1 MGDPDRTL
9 SLIISKVR
17 DLQSVNTKQATQISA
32 LSRKLQDSDNK
43 QQTLEVKVTQL
54 LSLVSRLENVVE
66 NLQNTVENLLE
77 S

>member
-1 MGDPDRTL
+1 MADPDRTL

-17 DLQSVNTKQATQISA
+17 DLQSVNTKQATQISI

-54 LSLVSRLENVVE
+54 TALVSRLESIVQSLIE
-66 NLQNTVENLLE
+66 R
-77 S
+77 